1 MTADGELSLRL
12 VLFDIDG
19 TLLHAGGVGRDAKRA
34 AMLEVFGTAGT
45 IESHRFGG
53 KTDWSSLVEL
63 LANSDYSP
71 DDIALHLPRFAQVM
85 GKHIAAMIGDYDV
98 RPYPGAM
105 EAVTALQLREDVL
118 MGIVTGNLH
127 TTAPIKL
134 QAAGFDP
141 DWFAIGAY
149 GDEALNRDDLPKKA
163 LARAV
168 LYTGRRIEPQQV
180 VVVGDTLAD
189 VQSARALG
197 AKAVAVLTGFGD
209 PAALRAARPDIL
221 LPDLRGLLPWID
233 P

>member
-1 MTADGELSLRL
+1 MTADSEFALIL

-45 IESHRFGG
+45 IDSHRFGG
-53 KTDWSSLVEL
+53 KTDWYSLVEL
-63 LANSDYSP
+63 LADSDYSP

-85 GKHIAAMIGDYDV
+85 GKHIAAMIADYDV
-98 RPYPGAM
+98 HPYPGAM
-105 EAVTALQLREDVL
+105 EVVTALQSREDIL
-118 MGIVTGNLH
+118 LGIVTGNLH

-141 DWFAIGAY
+141 NWFVVGAY

-168 LYTGRRIEPQQV
+168 LHTGRQITPQQV
-180 VVVGDTLAD
+180 IVVGDTLAD

-209 PAALRAARPDIL
+209 PDSLRAAQPDIL
-221 LPDLRGLLPWID
+221 LPDLHGLLLWID